1 MFNRNTH
8 ESFFQFL
15 AIFIL
20 LIIIDQSTKVYIA
33 KIMMKNNFENIK
45 LFSFLNITFVRNTGI
60 SFGLFSD
67 GGLIGRY
74 FFTSFSM
81 IVGSLLFIMSIFNKE
96 KLVQVSLIFISS
108 GAIGNAVDR
117 IYFGGVIDFI
127 DFFIYNFHWPAF
139 NFADIFITV
148 GVFLLLIESFFKKGR
163 NG

>member
-1 MFNRNTH
+1 MQ

-148 GVFLLLIESFFKKGR
+148 GVFLLLIESFFKKVR

>member
-1 MFNRNTH
+1 MFNRNMQ

-33 KIMMKNNFENIK
+33 KIMMKNNFENIN

>member
-1 MFNRNTH
+1 MQ

-15 AIFIL
+15 AIFIF

-81 IVGSLLFIMSIFNKE
+81 IVGSLLFIISIFNKE

>member
-1 MFNRNTH
+1 
-8 ESFFQFL
+8 
-15 AIFIL
+15 
-20 LIIIDQSTKVYIA
+20 
-33 KIMMKNNFENIK
+33 
-45 LFSFLNITFVRNTGI
+45 
-60 SFGLFSD
+60 
-67 GGLIGRY
+67 
-74 FFTSFSM
+74 M
-81 IVGSLLFIMSIFNKE
+81 IVGSLLFIISIFNKE

>member
-1 MFNRNTH
+1 MFNRNMQ

-81 IVGSLLFIMSIFNKE
+81 IVGSLLFIISIFNKE

>member
-1 MFNRNTH
+1 MFNRNMQ

-81 IVGSLLFIMSIFNKE
+81 IVGSLLFIMSILNKE
-96 KLVQVSLIFISS
+96 KLIQVSLIFISS

-139 NFADIFITV
+139 NFADICITL
-148 GVFLLLIESFFKKGR
+148 GVILLLFDNIFNKKK
-163 NG
+163 

>member
-1 MFNRNTH
+1 MQ

-139 NFADIFITV
+139 NFADIFITL
-148 GVFLLLIESFFKKGR
+148 GVIFLLFDNIFNKK
-163 NG
+163 NEI

>member
-1 MFNRNTH
+1 MFNRNMQ

-81 IVGSLLFIMSIFNKE
+81 IVGSLLFIISIFNKE

-139 NFADIFITV
+139 NFADIFITI

>member
-1 MFNRNTH
+1 MFNRNMQ

-67 GGLIGRY
+67 GGSIGRY

-139 NFADIFITV
+139 NFADIFITL
-148 GVFLLLIESFFKKGR
+148 GVILLLFDNIFYKK
-163 NG
+163 NET

>member
-33 KIMMKNNFENIK
+33 KIMMKNNFENIN

-81 IVGSLLFIMSIFNKE
+81 IVGSLLFIISIFNKE
-96 KLVQVSLIFISS
+96 KLIQVSLIFISS

-139 NFADIFITV
+139 NFADIFITL
-148 GVFLLLIESFFKKGR
+148 GVILLLFDNIFYKK
-163 NG
+163 NET

>member
-1 MFNRNTH
+1 MFNRNMH
-8 ESFFQFL
+8 ESFFQFF

-33 KIMMKNNFENIK
+33 KIMMKNNFETIR

-81 IVGSLLFIMSIFNKE
+81 IVGSLLFIISIFNKE

>member
-1 MFNRNTH
+1 MQ

-60 SFGLFSD
+60 SFGLLSD

>member
-1 MFNRNTH
+1 MFNRNMQ

-163 NG
+163 N

>member
-1 MFNRNTH
+1 MQ

-60 SFGLFSD
+60 SFGLLSD

-81 IVGSLLFIMSIFNKE
+81 IVGSLLFIISIFNKE

>member
-1 MFNRNTH
+1 MQ

-33 KIMMKNNFENIK
+33 KIMMKNNFETIR

-81 IVGSLLFIMSIFNKE
+81 IVGSLLFIISIFNKE

>member
-1 MFNRNTH
+1 MFNRNMQ

-33 KIMMKNNFENIK
+33 KIMMKNNFENIR

-81 IVGSLLFIMSIFNKE
+81 IVGSLLFIISVFNKD
-96 KLVQVSLIFISS
+96 KLIQVSLIFISS

-127 DFFIYNFHWPAF
+127 DFFIYNLHWPAF

>member
-1 MFNRNTH
+1 MQ

>member
-1 MFNRNTH
+1 MQ

-81 IVGSLLFIMSIFNKE
+81 IVGSLLFIISIFNKE

-127 DFFIYNFHWPAF
+127 DFFLYNFHWPAF
-139 NFADIFITV
+139 NFADIFITI

>member
-1 MFNRNTH
+1 MFNRNMQ